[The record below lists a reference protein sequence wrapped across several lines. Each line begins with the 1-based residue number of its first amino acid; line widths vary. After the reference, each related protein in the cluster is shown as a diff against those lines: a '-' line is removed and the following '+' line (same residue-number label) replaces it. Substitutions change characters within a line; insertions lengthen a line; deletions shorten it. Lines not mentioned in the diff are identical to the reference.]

1 MFALSTKHG
10 QHQGGPTL
18 DGGGRKRGLR
28 APQGRSAFPA
38 GIAAQGL
45 VGGAGESSSVSK
57 VTS

>member
-28 APQGRSAFPA
+28 AG
-38 GIAAQGL
+38 
-45 VGGAGESSSVSK
+45 
-57 VTS
+57 